1 MANKATYLRV
11 GLMLI
16 GGTALVVALVLY
28 LGKDRVRDGISYE
41 SYFRES
47 VQGLEIGAPVKFRG
61 VTLGQVSEI
70 GLATALYLRGQ
81 PVNPASRDARLVV
94 VRWKVD
100 PRRMGG
106 NIDTETAIQ
115 RGLRA
120 RLASQGI
127 TGLAYV
133 ELDFVPDPARAPP
146 DKVSWTPESLYIPS
160 VPSTI
165 AQVQDAA
172 TALAAKL
179 NDVDIVR
186 IANTIQTVLDDL
198 HAQLSG
204 GDLKSTLADV
214 AGLARTVRQGVE
226 QADLPGLV
234 TELKAAAIA
243 ARATLDSKDRTSLA
257 GASTQAAERLAA
269 ATAKL
274 PALITALEATVR
286 RANAG
291 TADVQAELVPVLR
304 DARAAAANLRETTET
319 LRRYPSSVLL
329 GAPPPTEGSRR

>member
-1 MANKATYLRV
+1 MMATKATYLRV

-16 GGTALVVALVLY
+16 GGTALALALILF
-28 LGKDRVRDGISYE
+28 LGKDRVRGGIGYE

-70 GLATALYLRGQ
+70 GLATALYLRDQEIDPGM
-81 PVNPASRDARLVV
+81 REARLVV
-94 VRWKVD
+94 VRWKID
-100 PRRMGG
+100 PRRIGS
-106 NIDTETAIQ
+106 NVDNETAIQ

-133 ELDFVPDPARAPP
+133 ELDFADPARNPP
-146 DKVSWTPESLYIPS
+146 EKVSWTPEYTYIPS

-165 AQVQDAA
+165 SQVQDAA
-172 TALAAKL
+172 TALAARL
-179 NDVDIVR
+179 NEIDLVR
-186 IANTIQTVLDDL
+186 IANTVQTVLDDL
-198 HAQLSG
+198 HGQLTSGDIKTALSG
-204 GDLKSTLADV
+204 L
-214 AGLARTVRQGVE
+214 AGLATALRESVA
-226 QADLPGLV
+226 QADLPGLAAEIRA
-234 TELKAAAIA
+234 TAAA
-243 ARATLDSKDRTSLA
+243 ARGTFDSTDSRSLA
-257 GASTQAAERLAA
+257 AASTQAAERLAA

-274 PALITALEATVR
+274 PPLITALEATVR

-291 TADVQAELVPVLR
+291 AADVQADLVPVLR

-329 GAPPPTEGSRR
+329 GAPPPANGGRR